1 MPSDDQRQCEKPQ
14 KARRQQ
20 VQILTLFLCNLLTLM
35 RRIRRQHYLI
45 MLKAEFGALDA
56 NGNFISLHK
65 MLSAFN
71 IYCLDDTTERF
82 LLILK
87 QEDENSPL
95 ILVEN
100 GTKEF
105 VFPEKGDQS
114 KFAALKRQTRT
125 AQCMDAERLP
135 SEVQTILLS
144 LIPHFAFEEKN
155 DK

>member
-1 MPSDDQRQCEKPQ
+1 MGTCQSLCKKNE
-14 KARRQQ
+14 QQ

-45 MLKAEFGALDA
+45 MLEAKFGALDA

-65 MLSAFN
+65 MLSTFN